1 MSVFITYSHEDKN
14 FVDRLAANLVKHKT
28 RVWVDRWELHVGD
41 SIIDKIQDAIQESD
55 ALIIVI
61 SKASM
66 KSEWCKKELSCG
78 LLRELE
84 EKKVLVLP
92 ALLEKCDMPVF
103 LRGKKYADFT
113 DNLSDGLKDI
123 LEAIASLTSDTQ
135 GRFQEKPDYH
145 TDWSIDW
152 GFTDDGLYVLRLT
165 FVDHANNIPYVVLTE
180 ISIIGNEVASQHHAI
195 QNKEGKEWIGRY
207 AVLLA
212 LGDFAKKNNEL
223 QLIIEDSFPQ
233 KTNFLLGDPN
243 RDVYYSVIVTAR
255 RMGKDTGRDVL
266 IDYGNH
272 FITVV
277 EQLKKTIKDF
287 PETFSDYV

>member
-1 MSVFITYSHEDKN
+1 MSVFISYSHEDKN
-14 FVDRLAANLVKHKT
+14 FADILAANLVKYKA
-28 RVWVDRWELHVGD
+28 RVWLDRWELHVGD

-55 ALIIVI
+55 ALIIII
-61 SKASM
+61 SKSSM
-66 KSEWCKKELSCG
+66 KSEWCKKELSSG

-113 DNLSDGLKDI
+113 NNLSDGLNEI

-152 GFTDDGLYVLRLT
+152 GFTDDGLYVLTLT
-165 FVDHANNIPYVVLTE
+165 FVDHANNVPYVVLTN
-180 ISIIGNEVASQHHAI
+180 ISIIGNEAASKHHEI
-195 QNKEGKEWIGRY
+195 QNKAGKEWLGRY

-212 LGDFAKKNNEL
+212 LGDFAKENNEL
-223 QLIIEDSFPQ
+223 QLIIDDSFPQ
-233 KTNFLLGDPN
+233 KTDFLLGDTS
-243 RDVYYSVIVTAR
+243 RDAYYSVIVTAR
-255 RMGKDTGRDVL
+255 RMGEDTGRDVL

-272 FITVV
+272 FIKVV
-277 EQLKKTIKDF
+277 EQIKKKIKDF